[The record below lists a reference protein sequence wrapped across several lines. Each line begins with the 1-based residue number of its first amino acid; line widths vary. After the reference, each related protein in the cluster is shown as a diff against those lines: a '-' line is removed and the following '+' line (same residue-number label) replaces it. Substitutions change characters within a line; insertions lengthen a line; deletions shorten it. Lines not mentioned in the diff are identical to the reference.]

1 MKAILGLD
9 IGTTT
14 ICGVA
19 VSSSGELLTS
29 VERPN
34 DSAVTGVPTGRAEQ
48 DPRRIRERAFE
59 VLAELGRRVSDLAGI
74 GITGQMHGMMCLDEN
89 AEPVGHLVTWQDGR
103 CLEPDS
109 QGRSSLDQMRILV
122 PARLWEACGCWPS
135 NGFMGSTLFWLS
147 RNRTGLRGVT
157 RVSFVTD
164 WIAGLLT
171 EQMPVTDPSNAGSA
185 GIFNL
190 AAMAWHRRI
199 CEALDLPVELL
210 PPVRESG
217 EVIGRLSAAAARATG
232 LPAGTP
238 VCNAIGDNQASV
250 LGSIAQMDKSVLVNL
265 GTGGQIS
272 WAVPAFCRA
281 EGMETR
287 YLPMKRYL
295 LVGASLCGGRA
306 FTWLNDVV
314 RDWIAPFGAVPD
326 RETVYAR
333 LVGLASLAPLR
344 AGGLTV
350 RTTLAGT
357 RTDPA
362 LRGSFEGV
370 SLDNFTLGNVARAVL
385 EGIIEELSSFYRA
398 SVGEADS
405 EHTTVVAS
413 GNAVR
418 KNPLFR
424 EIISAKFGL
433 PVVVPRHQEEASFGV
448 ALLAGVSTG
457 VWPDLDTA
465 GRHIAYATHTPLQ

>member
-14 ICGVA
+14 ICGVG
-19 VSSSGELLTS
+19 VSTSGELLVS

-34 DSAVTGVPTGRAEQ
+34 DSAVAGLPTGRAEQ
-48 DPRRIRERAFE
+48 DPRRIRERVLE
-59 VLAELGRRVSDLAGI
+59 VLAELGGRISDVAGI
-74 GITGQMHGMMCLDEN
+74 GITGQMHGMMCLDEG
-89 AEPVGHLVTWQDGR
+89 AEPLGNLVTWQDGR
-103 CLEPDS
+103 CLEPDAH
-109 QGRSSLDQMRILV
+109 GRSSLEQMRILV
-122 PARLWEACGCWPS
+122 PARVWDGCGCLPAS
-135 NGFMGSTLFWLS
+135 GFMGSTLFWLS
-147 RNRTGLRGVT
+147 RDRAALRGVV
-157 RVSFVTD
+157 RVSFAAD
-164 WIAGLLT
+164 WIAGSLT
-171 EQMPVTDPSNAGSA
+171 EQMPVTDPSHAGSA
-185 GIFNL
+185 GVFNL
-190 AAMAWHRRI
+190 AAMGWHRRI

-217 EVIGRLSAAAARATG
+217 EVIGRLSAATARATG

-250 LGSIAQMDKSVLVNL
+250 LGSIAQMDNSVLVNL

-272 WAVPAFCRA
+272 WAIPAFSRA

-287 YLPMKRYL
+287 YLPMTRYM

-306 FTWLNDVV
+306 LAWLNDVV
-314 RDWIAPFGAVPD
+314 REWIAPFAGVPD

-333 LVGLASLAPLR
+333 LVGLASLAPGG
-344 AGGLTV
+344 AGGLTA

-357 RTDPA
+357 RADPL

-370 SLDNFTLGNVARAVL
+370 SLDNFKLGNVARAVL
-385 EGIIEELSSFYRA
+385 EGIIEELCAFYRA
-398 SVGEADS
+398 SVGERDS
-405 EHTTVVAS
+405 DHTVVVAS

-424 EIISAKFGL
+424 EIISSRFGL
-433 PVVVPRHQEEASFGV
+433 PVVVPKHREEASFGA

-457 VWPDLDTA
+457 VWPDLGTA
-465 GRHIAYATHTPLQ
+465 GQHVGYAAHTPP